1 MKYWITLM
9 ICLLLAESSPAD
21 SAGTNAPDASA
32 APARTT
38 GRTFPV
44 KGYLVQGNT
53 LLPPQKIGAVLK
65 KYTGPAIDLKT
76 LTEGLGEL
84 QLLYRHLGYATV
96 SITLPQQ
103 KLTNGIVLVQ
113 VTEGKLTDIQ
123 IKGNK
128 YYSDENIRRALPSL
142 TTNIYLNSRWFQPE
156 LNRANAN
163 QDRQIYPVIGPGLE
177 PGTSELTLK
186 VKDRFP
192 LHGHVEINDV
202 SPPGTPLLR
211 TDFAVQYDNLWQLNH
226 QAGFDY
232 NFSPQEM
239 KNQEYEPD
247 FYNQPLIASYSGY
260 YRIPLGFGG
269 GLRDTYEHQPVDF
282 GYDEIT
288 HSFKPLPKTGDPDLI
303 IFASRSVSDTPV
315 RYGPLTVVFTNTDAT
330 LDSQSAQE
338 NLTYNDDVGTRLTLP
353 LPAFAGVQS
362 SLLLGVDYK
371 YYDAPSFS
379 TNLTYF
385 SLYAQDEYGNPYLVT
400 NATINLPYNSTTK
413 LWYVP
418 LSVGWSAARPDSR
431 GNTSFFINENIFLA
445 ALAAART
452 NFQTETGSTAAGGN
466 YTVFTA
472 GLNRLE
478 KLPGEWSILAR
489 ASGQWAT
496 APLISN
502 EQMPLGGS
510 GGVRGYQEGEVYGD
524 DGWKAMLDLNA
535 PAIEIGAFPV
545 DEEPGN
551 NVPAMLRT
559 SIFMDY
565 GNTWLIDRLPN
576 LSSSYTQWG
585 TGFGFFVTAGQH
597 FTARLTVAWALHD
610 TLDTQAGNAQAY
622 FSVGYQF

>member
-1 MKYWITLM
+1 MKYWIGLL
-9 ICLLLAESSPAD
+9 ISLLLADLCPAAT
-21 SAGTNAPDASA
+21 STNAPAHTA
-32 APARTT
+32 
-38 GRTFPV
+38 GRKFAV
-44 KGYLVQGNT
+44 KGYLVTGNT
-53 LLPPQKIGAVLK
+53 LLPPEKIGNLLK
-65 KYTGPAIDLKT
+65 HYTGPAVDLKT

-96 SITLPQQ
+96 SVTLPQQ
-103 KLTNGIVLVQ
+103 KLTNGIVRVQ
-113 VTEGKLTDIQ
+113 VTEGKLTSIT
-123 IKGNK
+123 IKGNE
-128 YYSDENIRRALPSL
+128 YYSDANIRRALPSV

-156 LNRANAN
+156 LNRANQN
-163 QDRQIYPVIGPGLE
+163 QDRQIYPVVGPGLE
-177 PGTSELTLK
+177 PGTTELTLK
-186 VKDRFP
+186 VVDRFP
-192 LHGHVEINDV
+192 LHGHLEINDV

-211 TDFAVQYDNLWQLNH
+211 TDFAMQYDNLWQLNH

-232 NFSPQEM
+232 NFSPQDM
-239 KNQEYEPD
+239 KSQTYLPD

-260 YRIPLGFGG
+260 YRIPLGFGS

-282 GYDEIT
+282 GYDEVT

-330 LDSQSAQE
+330 LNSQTAQE

-353 LPAFAGVQS
+353 LPAFAGIQS
-362 SLLLGVDYK
+362 SVLLGIDYK

-385 SLYAQDEYGNPYLVT
+385 SLYAQDQYGNPYMVT
-400 NATINLPYNSTTK
+400 NATIALPYNSTAN

-431 GNTSFFINENIFLA
+431 GNTSFYINENIFLA

-452 NFQTETGSTAAGGN
+452 NFQTETGSSQAGGT
-466 YTVFTA
+466 YTDFTA
-472 GLNRLE
+472 GLSRLQ

-489 ASGQWAT
+489 ASGQWTT

-502 EQMPLGGS
+502 EQIPLGGTS
-510 GGVRGYQEGEVYGD
+510 GVRGYQEGEVYGD
-524 DGWKAMLDLNA
+524 NGWKAMLDLNA
-535 PAIEIGAFPV
+535 PAIQIGEFPV
-545 DEEPGN
+545 DEVPGN
-551 NVPAMLRT
+551 NVPAMLRS

-565 GNTWLIDRLPN
+565 GNTWLIDRPAN
-576 LSSSYTQWG
+576 LSPSYNEWG
-585 TGFGFFVTAGQH
+585 TGFGFLVTAGQH

-610 TLDTQAGNAQAY
+610 TLISQTGDAQAY